1 MPNIKIFSHQKAAPK
16 DRHLTYKVMPVLHE
30 SCAPPQVMFST
41 LGIVSPPSI
50 AVVLRQVRALTEMQG
65 LLDSWTY
72 KYGTIEQVFSQIFSC
87 LQGKLFNLKFHRS
100 QAYAFVSFAH
110 SSLIAAPSF
119 TDNFSDLSPR
129 VKEALANRPLVP
141 VGSSFVKAN
150 RLFFRLSKDLA
161 PFFYEVPRG
170 KFKLVYIRIS
180 NVA

>member
-1 MPNIKIFSHQKAAPK
+1 MRSSSSNVFNTRNCVATKYCCSTAAS
-16 DRHLTYKVMPVLHE
+16 
-30 SCAPPQVMFST
+30 SCT
-41 LGIVSPPSI
+41 HG
-50 AVVLRQVRALTEMQG
+50 
-65 LLDSWTY
+65 DSWTY

-87 LQGKLFNLKFHRS
+87 LQGKFFNLKFHRS